1 MSAPIKQIV
10 RRFLNA
16 FATADVATLEAI
28 VAPDVVDHNPPPG
41 QTGGRQA
48 LIDAV
53 KMYRAAFP
61 DMTITIENEIVE
73 GDLVAVNGTVIG
85 TNDGPMMGMPA
96 THKKVGFAYMDMYRV
111 SNGQIRET
119 WHVEDVAGMLKQMEI
134 MR

>member
-28 VAPDVVDHNPPPG
+28 VALDVVDHNPPPG
-41 QTGGRQA
+41 QAGGRQA

-96 THKKVGFAYMDMYRV
+96 THKKVGFAYMD
-111 SNGQIRET
+111 G
-119 WHVEDVAGMLKQMEI
+119 HVPSLK
-134 MR
+134 RSDP